1 MNKNYNIQIF
11 NSSNSKFLPI
21 KKSITHIEKVLKSEK
36 IHQANINAVYV
47 DKEEILSLNKEF
59 LNHDYYTDVITFSL
73 IEESGKEIDAEI
85 YICVDVAKDQAEEY
99 NVSLTN
105 ELLRLCIHGTLHLCG
120 YNDKTEEES
129 KKMRQLENRYLGKN

>member
-11 NSSNSKFLPI
+11 NSSNSNFLPI

-36 IHQANINAVYV
+36 IHQANINVVYV

-73 IEESGKEIDAEI
+73 IEESGREIDAEI
-85 YICVDVAKDQAEEY
+85 YICVDVAIEQAEEY
-99 NVSLTN
+99 KVSLTN

-120 YNDKTEEES
+120 YNDKTEEQS

>member
-36 IHQANINAVYV
+36 IHQANINVVYV
-47 DKEEILSLNKEF
+47 DNEEILSLNKEF

-99 NVSLTN
+99 KVSLTN

-120 YNDKTEEES
+120 YNDKTEEEN
-129 KKMRQLENRYLGKN
+129 KKMRQLENRYLGNN